1 MGQVLYSTENSANQ
15 SRVVTISLWDDE
27 NDAAKSYEEQRNK
40 TRGIRQRNLR
50 KLESY
55 SKNIAQVSLETRL
68 ERKNR

>member
-27 NDAAKSYEEQRNK
+27 NDAAKSYEEQLNK
-40 TRGIRQRNLR
+40 TRGIRQRNMK

-55 SKNIAQVSLETRL
+55 SKNIA
-68 ERKNR
+68 